1 MRTTEAAF
9 FPGWV
14 VLIVLVMNLYD
25 GLIAQELSAFDPSSR
40 MLGVTGEVLVPAAL
54 GVRADAQGNSWNIEA
69 NGSLGRVG
77 STMVN
82 SGLRLLI
89 NQNPFETSL
98 PRMTGDGRE
107 FVIVGDS
114 LPGLPGI
121 ECARRIRFL
130 EEKGAVRFLEL
141 FFNGSSNPVNLS
153 IELATSFSGNFKT
166 MVTDHARIE
175 PVILKPWETGLL
187 VTPGSSQSNR
197 AFLFTLCGNG
207 EFGKPS
213 ISSQS
218 RYGLKFQ
225 YQVTLNPGETK
236 GLVHVV
242 TQTTVPAD
250 LDRQSLAGVFS
261 PYSIEQ
267 VISTVPEGF
276 QEFLVNRSPR
286 NTEAGRT
293 YETLQSNGISGAEKD
308 RLISGAQSELLGES
322 RISPFE
328 VVTAYGTVS
337 VDPDQVLAIA
347 GKNRGIRESVRVF
360 LRDGQILAGKVDSA
374 EIGFVLD
381 GGRNLEVN
389 LEQLDWLVQGTP
401 DSAPI
406 VPNGAVVQTW
416 YGDQLV
422 IEPGP
427 GEVITGYTA
436 WGTLSFP
443 VTDLAWLVPAPG
455 DLPGHRVRL
464 RNGTECHLFL
474 ESGVALTLREEFAE
488 GRQLPLSHV
497 SAIVPEKNSPGEM
510 QATRLY
516 LAGGQWIGGVMA
528 QEELELF
535 DGVRTVGVETSEI
548 RRMKRSLERRDGLS
562 NHFVTELWN
571 GSRIEG
577 NLKAGMVAL
586 NVYEKRWEI
595 APDDI
600 RLIEMPGPTLSG
612 ENRKKI
618 ADLIVKLGDKAW
630 KVRESATTEL
640 GRFGG
645 SAVSILTTERVQ
657 HPDPEVRRR
666 IERILD
672 KMKESDE
679 R

>member
-1 MRTTEAAF
+1 MTMNSVLGVAWGIRVLLAV
-9 FPGWV
+9 FPFTISV
-14 VLIVLVMNLYD
+14 
-25 GLIAQELSAFDPSSR
+25 AQELSPSGERSR
-40 MLGVTGEVLVPAAL
+40 MLGLPGEVLVPAAL
-54 GVRADAQGNSWNIEA
+54 GVRADARGNSWNIEA

-82 SGLRLLI
+82 SGLRLLV
-89 NQNPFETSL
+89 NQNPFEATL
-98 PRMTGDGRE
+98 PKMTGDGKE

-207 EFGKPS
+207 DLGKPS

-225 YQVTLNPGETK
+225 YQLTLDPGETK
-236 GLVHVV
+236 GLAHVV
-242 TQTTVPAD
+242 TQTTVPSD

-261 PYSIEQ
+261 PYAIEE
-267 VISTVPEGF
+267 VISSVPTGF
-276 QEFLVNRSPR
+276 QDFLVNRSPR
-286 NTEAGRT
+286 NAAGGRSV
-293 YETLQSNGISGAEKD
+293 ETLQSNGISASRKD
-308 RLISGAQSELLGES
+308 RLISGPRSELLGECRMAPLEIVTPYGS
-322 RISPFE
+322 ILVNPDE
-328 VVTAYGTVS
+328 VV
-337 VDPDQVLAIA
+337 AIQ
-347 GKNRGIRESVRVF
+347 GKNRGVRESVRVF
-360 LRDGQILAGKVDSA
+360 LDDGQILAGMVDSP
-374 EIGFVLD
+374 EIFFTPD
-381 GGRNLEVN
+381 GGRKLEVDVG
-389 LEQLDWLVQGTP
+389 QLDWLVQGRS
-401 DSAPI
+401 DAGPI
-406 VPNGAVVQTW
+406 SPKGTVVQTW
-416 YGDQLV
+416 YGDQLI

-427 GEVITGYTA
+427 GDVITGYTA

-443 VTDLAWLVPAPG
+443 VTDLAWLIPASG

-464 RNGTECHLFL
+464 RNGTECHLYL
-474 ESGVALTLREEFAE
+474 ESGAALSLRGEYAE

-497 SAIVPEKNSPGEM
+497 SALVTEQISPGEM
-510 QATRLY
+510 QATRLH
-516 LAGGQWIGGVMA
+516 LVGDQWIGGVMA
-528 QEELELF
+528 MEELMLF
-535 DGVRTVGVETSEI
+535 DGVRTIAVQTSEI
-548 RRMKRSLERRDGLS
+548 RRMRRSLDRRDSLS

-577 NLKAGMVAL
+577 NLEIGMVAL
-586 NVYEKRWEI
+586 DVYDKRWEI
-595 APDDI
+595 SPGDI
-600 RLIEMPGPTLSG
+600 RHIEMPGPSLSG

-618 ADLIVKLGDKAW
+618 ADLIVRLGDRDW
-630 KVRESATTEL
+630 KVRETATSDL
-640 GRFGG
+640 GRFGE
-645 SAVSILTTERVQ
+645 SAVSILNTERLQ

-672 KMKESDE
+672 NLKKIHEH
-679 R
+679 